1 MGTSNARTRWLTY
14 EEAKE
19 LLKCAT
25 PEWLGRVMIFALH
38 TGMRRGE
45 ILDIKWSSVEILD
58 NLGNSDTIVQVD
70 DEVCLNNNQIAFKF
84 KYGSV

>member
-1 MGTSNARTRWLTY
+1 
-14 EEAKE
+14 
-19 LLKCAT
+19 
-25 PEWLGRVMIFALH
+25 MIFALY

-45 ILDIKWSSVEILD
+45 ILDIMWSSVEILD

-70 DEVCLNNNQIAFKF
+70 DAVCLNNDQIAFKF